1 MAYQKLQVSNGLA
14 VIPSNTV
21 RIPNPDTE
29 VLSGNGDFAVAGV
42 LADTGVD
49 FKTTVQVGDIVYNT
63 AANKAYY
70 VSSIDSA
77 TAISLTPSDAG
88 TATDTYVIYREATK
102 GCILFTGGAGDI
114 SIQLAQKN
122 GTVNTKAIVFKG
134 IAAGAFLP
142 IQSLRVSVTD
152 TTATDIVALW

>member
-14 VIPSNTV
+14 VIPSNSV

-29 VLSGNGDFAVAGV
+29 VLAGNGDFSTAGE
-42 LADTGVD
+42 LSDTGID

-63 AANKAYY
+63 AAKKAYY
-70 VSSIDSA
+70 VSSIVSS
-77 TAISLTPSDAG
+77 TNIGLSPSDAG
-88 TATDTYVIYREATK
+88 TAADAYVIYREATN
-102 GCILFTGGAGDI
+102 GCILFVGGAGNI
-114 SIQLAQKN
+114 GIQLAQKN
-122 GTVNTKAIVFKG
+122 GTVNIKSILFKG

-142 IQSLRVSVTD
+142 IQSLRVSITD